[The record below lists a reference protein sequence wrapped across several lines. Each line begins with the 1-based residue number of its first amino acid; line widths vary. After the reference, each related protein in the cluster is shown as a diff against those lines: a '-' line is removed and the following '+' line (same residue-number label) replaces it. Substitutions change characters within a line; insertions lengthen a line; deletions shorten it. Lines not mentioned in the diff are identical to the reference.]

1 MNMIKYISLLLIIFS
16 LTGCSRSFN
25 EQEAIRSLK
34 VLNSDLTQFFMK
46 SEELPEI
53 EAFKILWSDST
64 APLPFPN
71 EKFIFNQPYRSYDFQ
86 KSKGEYRQDS
96 IHQKFIRVGDNESVV
111 IDLSTSHHGE
121 CRFELVSFETK
132 EISSRPSFPVRAEA
146 ILFADFRR
154 VLSIHHEAEIDDG
167 LPLFIHSSLEGTN
180 YIVDFTFDRTR
191 NGNQGTINTKSSI
204 IFEEQKIVDLEID
217 SEIGYSTMGY
227 YFEKINFRMI
237 MFHHLITA
245 KIDYNHINPT
255 SSDYIASFN
264 QNSKIEI
271 FERPYGKKVGNIRL
285 GTTNN
290 GELSDYFIE
299 FRNGDTALLSE
310 YIPGLQKILDIKL

>member
-1 MNMIKYISLLLIIFS
+1 MIKYFSLLLIIFS
-16 LTGCSRSFN
+16 LTGCYRSFN

-46 SEELPEI
+46 SEELPEM

-96 IHQKFIRVGDNESVV
+96 IHQKFIRIGDNESVV
-111 IDLSTSHHGE
+111 IDLSTSQHGE

-132 EISSRPSFPVRAEA
+132 GTSSRPSFPVRAEA
-146 ILFADFRR
+146 NLFTDSRR
-154 VLSIHHEAEIDDG
+154 VFSVRHEAEIQDG
-167 LPLFIHSSLEGTN
+167 LPLLIQSSMEGNN
-180 YIVDFTFDRTR
+180 YHLDFTFDRTR
-191 NGNQGTINTKSSI
+191 YRNQGTINAKSSI
-204 IFEEQKIVDLEID
+204 IFEEQKIVDFEFD
-217 SEIGYSTMGY
+217 SEIGYSSMGY

-237 MFHHLITA
+237 MFHHLITV
-245 KIDYNHINPT
+245 KIDYDQINPT
-255 SSDYIASFN
+255 SQDYIASFN

-285 GTTNN
+285 GTSNN

-310 YIPGLQKILDIKL
+310 YIPWLQKILNIKL

>member
-1 MNMIKYISLLLIIFS
+1 MIKYFSLLLIIFS
-16 LTGCSRSFN
+16 LTGCYQSFN

-34 VLNSDLTQFFMK
+34 VLNSDLTQFFIK
-46 SEELPEI
+46 SEELPEM

-96 IHQKFIRVGDNESVV
+96 IHKKFIRIGDNESVV
-111 IDLSTSHHGE
+111 IDLSTSQHGE

-132 EISSRPSFPVRAEA
+132 VTSSRPSFPVRAEA
-146 ILFADFRR
+146 NLFADSQRVFSFR
-154 VLSIHHEAEIDDG
+154 HEAEIQDG
-167 LPLFIHSSLEGTN
+167 LPLFIQSSMEGTN
-180 YIVDFTFDRTR
+180 YHLDFTFDRTR
-191 NGNQGTINTKSSI
+191 YGNQGTINAKSSI
-204 IFEEQKIVDLEID
+204 IFEEQKIVDFEFD
-217 SEIGYSTMGY
+217 SEIGYSSMGY
-227 YFEKINFRMI
+227 YFEKINFRII

-245 KIDYNHINPT
+245 KIDYDQINPT
-255 SSDYIASFN
+255 SKDYIASFN

-285 GTTNN
+285 GTSNN

-310 YIPGLQKILDIKL
+310 YIPGLQKILNIKL